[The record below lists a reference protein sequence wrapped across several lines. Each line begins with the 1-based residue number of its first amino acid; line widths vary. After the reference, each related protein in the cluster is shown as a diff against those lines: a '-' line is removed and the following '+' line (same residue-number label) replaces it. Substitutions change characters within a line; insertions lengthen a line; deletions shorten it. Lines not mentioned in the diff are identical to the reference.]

1 MFKALVLLLL
11 STLSL
16 QIYAEENNAEVNK
29 NKNEANT
36 PTITFPISQ
45 QRMFDQD
52 LTKYSDSNEVAWL
65 GDKDNRFLTLWR
77 EQTTGK
83 VIGTSWIFADTYTS
97 ANNPNII
104 QTLRY
109 QLSDKGLHSYSIS
122 PLSQRLNSAPA
133 EQRLQA
139 QLLTLQDKIASQ
151 SGKRLLILQGANCQ
165 AIINILVKNPDVY
178 VDAIVL
184 LSAHSPTPDLA
195 TQLISQIQQ
204 LKVPILDLYTQT
216 DSLTVIDEAT
226 KRHTAAK
233 RINKSNYRQIEVIG
247 LPGQVETQIAT
258 SQMIYGW
265 LVRLGWY

>member
-11 STLSL
+11 VSL
-16 QIYAEENNAEVNK
+16 PSQAIEQSAVDKESNK
-29 NKNEANT
+29 
-36 PTITFPISQ
+36 PTITFPMSQ
-45 QRMFDQD
+45 QRVFDQD
-52 LTKYSDSNEVAWL
+52 LTKYNDSNEVAWL
-65 GDKDNRFLTLWR
+65 GDIDNRFLTLWR

-109 QLSDKGLHSYSIS
+109 QLSDKGLHTYSVS
-122 PLSQRLNSAPA
+122 PLSQPLKSEYA

-139 QLLTLQDKIASQ
+139 QLLTLQDKISSQ

-165 AIINILVKNPDVY
+165 AIINILVNNPDIY

-184 LSAHSPTPDLA
+184 LSAHSPTSELA
-195 TQLISQIQQ
+195 KQFISQMHQ
-204 LKVPILDLYTQT
+204 LNAPILDLYAQT
-216 DSLTVIDEAT
+216 DSLAVIDEAK
-226 KRHTAAK
+226 KRHIAAK
-233 RINKSNYRQIEVIG
+233 RINKGNYRQIEVIG

-265 LVRLGWY
+265 LVKLGWY

>member
-16 QIYAEENNAEVNK
+16 QIYAEENNTEDNK
-29 NKNEANT
+29 GKNEANK

-77 EQTTGK
+77 EQTTGN

-109 QLSDKGLHSYSIS
+109 QLSDKGLHTYSVS
-122 PLSQRLNSAPA
+122 PLSQPLKSAHA
-133 EQRLQA
+133 ELRLQA

-165 AIINILVKNPDVY
+165 AIMNILVNNPDIY

-184 LSAHSPTPDLA
+184 LSAHSPTPELA
-195 TQLISQIQQ
+195 KQFMSQVHQLNA
-204 LKVPILDLYTQT
+204 PILDLYAQT
-216 DSLTVIDEAT
+216 DSLAVIDEAN
-226 KRHTAAK
+226 KRHTAAT
-233 RINKSNYRQIEVIG
+233 RINQGNYRQIEVIG

-265 LVRLGWY
+265 LVKLGWY